1 MSSTD
6 AGDDDYEF
14 VSNSTVPFLSGTLLS
29 SVRLKALDDS
39 VKEPD
44 ETYSFSLS
52 VADNGGVDVI
62 VGNFS
67 SAQVTI
73 TDPTCEYNCVPMYSI
88 YTHTNYEYVCGGGQ
102 CSNQLLAQ

>member
-6 AGDDDYEF
+6 AGDDYEF
-14 VSNSTVPFLSGTLLS
+14 VSNSTVTFLSGTLLS
-29 SVRLKALDDS
+29 SVQLKALDDS

-67 SAQVTI
+67 SA
-73 TDPTCEYNCVPMYSI
+73 
-88 YTHTNYEYVCGGGQ
+88 
-102 CSNQLLAQ
+102 